1 MTNGNILIT
10 GASTG
15 IGAACA
21 KKFINEGYTVFGSV
35 RKQEDAESLKTA
47 LGGNF
52 HTLLFDVTDEPAV
65 KQAAKQLTDEL
76 DGQGLQLLI
85 NNAGIA
91 VTGAAELL
99 DVDAYRKQYEVNFFG
114 LIAVTK
120 AFLPLLGA
128 KENSEFTPGRII
140 NMSSIASKRAMPF
153 MTPYSSSKAAVDSFT
168 EGLRRELLV
177 YGIDVVTINPGP
189 IRTPIWDKIDVNLD
203 AVAGTIYEPVLKRF
217 MKLVDKEAKDA
228 IDADDFAERVF
239 STFLSKK
246 PKVSDVVIKQ
256 KFFKYS
262 LMKLVPSRTIDGFI
276 KKVLK
281 I

>member
-1 MTNGNILIT
+1 MTKGNILIT

-21 KKFINEGYTVFGSV
+21 KKFIKEGYAVYGSL
-35 RKQEDAESLKTA
+35 RIQEDADRISAE
-47 LGGNF
+47 LGENF
-52 HTLLFDVTDEPAV
+52 RPLLFDVTDSEAINNS
-65 KQAAKQLTDEL
+65 AKDLNTQIGT
-76 DGQGLQLLI
+76 QGLQLLI

-99 DVDAYRKQYEVNFFG
+99 DIDAYRKQYEVNYFG

-128 KENSEFTPGRII
+128 NENCDFSSGKII
-140 NMSSIASKRAMPF
+140 NISSIASKRAMPF

-168 EGLRRELLV
+168 EGLRRELLI

-189 IRTPIWDKIDVNLD
+189 IRTAIWEKIDPNMEQVK
-203 AVAGTIYEPVLKRF
+203 GTIYEPILKRF
-217 MKLVDKEAKDA
+217 MKLVDKESAQA
-228 IDADDFAERVF
+228 IDVDEFAKRVF
-239 STFLSKK
+239 RTFRAKN
-246 PKVSDVVIKQ
+246 PKVTDVVIKK
-256 KFFKYS
+256 KFLKYNLLS
-262 LMKLVPSRTIDGFI
+262 LLPPRTIDKFI
-276 KKVLK
+276 KKTLK